1 MSDIIDKYL
10 NEGIIDKIQKKI
22 LNIAREYKKIK
33 VNKEIEMQL
42 LKMNDLI
49 DFLERDI
56 QKNKKKD
63 IIKWAINLKTF

>member
-1 MSDIIDKYL
+1 MSETIDKYL

-22 LNIAREYKKIK
+22 LNIAKEYKKIK

-49 DFLERDI
+49 DFVEKDI
-56 QKNKKKD
+56 QKNKKR
-63 IIKWAINLKTF
+63 T

>member
-49 DFLERDI
+49 DLLERDI

-63 IIKWAINLKTF
+63 IIK

>member
-63 IIKWAINLKTF
+63 IIK